1 MSKLVFLESGHP
13 VTDSLTVAET
23 FGKRHNDVLRD
34 IRNLECSE
42 EFRER
47 NFAQSTYING
57 QQREMPK
64 YFITQDGFSFLVMG
78 YTGKEAARFKEMYIG
93 EFNHMKATLDNPLAG
108 LSQELQAIILI
119 DKRTQVMETRIEEI
133 DQKVENRIT
142 LTQGE
147 QRRVQRAVST
157 RVYEFTTDPDERS
170 PLFRELYRDIKDRW
184 GVPSY
189 RDILS
194 KDMLAVLKYIDA
206 WFPRQVA

>member
-1 MSKLVFLESGHP
+1 MSQLVFIESGRP
-13 VTDSLTVAET
+13 VTDSLAVAET
-23 FGKRHNDVLRD
+23 FGKEHRRVLQD
-34 IRNLECSE
+34 IRELECSE
-42 EFRER
+42 EFNEH
-47 NFAQSTYING
+47 NFVLNFYRDSMNRDKPRYL
-57 QQREMPK
+57 
-64 YFITQDGFSFLVMG
+64 ITQDGFSFLVMG

-93 EFNHMKATLDNPLAG
+93 EFNRMKETLNNPLAG

-133 DQKVENRIT
+133 DQKVEKRIT

-147 QRRVQRAVST
+147 QRRVQRAVAT
-157 RVYEFTTDPDERS
+157 RIYDFSADQDERR
-170 PLFRELYRDIKDRW
+170 PLFGELYRDIKDRW

-206 WFPRQVA
+206 WFPRAA